1 MIISSTENLR
11 EAEQFL
17 TSADPA
23 MKDLIDRFG
32 PCTITPWQEA
42 LFPSLI
48 NAIISQ
54 QLSVKAAN
62 TISGRVRALMPD
74 NQDLLPEVISQL
86 SINELRQCGLS
97 AAKTRY
103 CQTLASAVD
112 SGELILEDLRSKEND
127 EIFNTLIA
135 YPGIGK
141 WTAEMFLI
149 FAIGSSDIV
158 SLGDL
163 GLRRGMQF
171 YLQLDEYPH
180 DELFLTKSELWRP
193 WRSIACWYLWRLAG

>member
-1 MIISSTENLR
+1 MIISSTKQLR
-11 EAEQFL
+11 EAENYL
-17 TSADPA
+17 SSVDPL
-23 MKDLIDRFG
+23 MKDLIEQYG
-32 PCTITPWQEA
+32 PCKISPWQQS

-48 NAIISQ
+48 NSIISQ
-54 QLSVKAAN
+54 QLSVKAAA
-62 TISGRVRALMPD
+62 TISGRVRALMP
-74 NQDLLPEVISQL
+74 NAQELIPEIISEL
-86 SINELRQCGLS
+86 SVDELRQCGLS
-97 AAKTRY
+97 GAKTRY
-103 CQTLASAVD
+103 CQTLASAVAA
-112 SGELILEDLRSKEND
+112 GELALDELRLKEDDDILK
-127 EIFNTLIA
+127 TLIA

-171 YLQLDEYPH
+171 YLKLDDYPA
-180 DELFLTKSELWRP
+180 DDLFLEKSELWQP